1 MNVITLSGRIT
12 TDPVLKSTTT
22 GKAYAKFNV
31 ATHRPI
37 STQTGNK
44 KTDFI
49 PCILWGQSAELFAST
64 VKKGHRINITG
75 SMYADDYEKDGIKK
89 TNFYVNVER
98 FEYVE
103 NKPNTNS
110 EQKTSK
116 E

>member
-12 TDPVLKSTTT
+12 IDPTLKSTAA
-22 GKAYAKFNV
+22 GKSYVKFNV

-37 STQTGNK
+37 STQTGDK

-75 SMYADDYEKDGIKK
+75 SLYADEYEKDGAKR
-89 TNFYVNVER
+89 TNYYVNVER

-103 NKPNTNS
+103 SKQTTDQGDKP
-110 EQKTSK
+110 SK